1 MDTSFSERV
10 PLSNYCA
17 DSSSFREHGNDSL
30 NFRKIE
36 DLSKPIN
43 TILER
48 LNYKNIDIKNKLNDI
63 IQNKKLIHN
72 FDDSVDMIILYS
84 IYEYNN
90 LNCFV
95 IFGKNKS
102 NSYKHYTN
110 YYQED
115 YILYGIKNLK
125 FKVNKQNN
133 IIFKIMYQLLF
144 PRIIMKHKN
153 DLYDFIS
160 ENYPFLYN
168 YCNFENSENS
178 ENIIDITI
186 LFICKRNLTKK
197 YPTSDI
203 IEKDHVIFHPNTR
216 EEKWH
221 AASIFFC
228 KESLNFI
235 ELQNFDFFLIKE
247 LEESKK
253 MFLKYRKWIMN
264 NIEPLYQHNFMI
276 FSSTILYLLGH
287 RAMNDLDLYVHT
299 VSPEIQEKLKE
310 FTENKVYSFIDF
322 KVKNT
327 SNWLNYWDT
336 WLDEWAQKSGAKY
349 FEEVLGNSKFH
360 FYFLGVKVISLKCDI
375 TRRLIRNRPRAIADL
390 IALRKRYPYQIT
402 IPSVPET
409 YLKYIDVS
417 EKSEGEVEELM
428 KLNRAMYN
436 EKNREITFVCET
448 DVNKFIN
455 TIIYALQSRFRMQF
469 SVSEIRRE
477 LKMPLLENGIN
488 DLAHNKIASKY
499 NNTERKKVKII
510 IKAKN

>member
-1 MDTSFSERV
+1 M
-10 PLSNYCA
+10 
-17 DSSSFREHGNDSL
+17 

-36 DLSKPIN
+36 DLSIPIN
-43 TILER
+43 TVLER
-48 LNYKNIDIKNKLNDI
+48 LNYKNIDIKNKLNEI

-72 FDDSVDMIILYS
+72 FDYITDMIILYS
-84 IYEYNN
+84 LWEYDN

-102 NSYKHYTN
+102 NSYKHYMN

-125 FKVNKQNN
+125 FNVNKQNN

-153 DLYDFIS
+153 DLYDFLK
-160 ENYPFLYN
+160 ENYSFLYN
-168 YCNFENSENS
+168 YVNSEKI
-178 ENIIDITI
+178 ENTLDITI
-186 LFICKRNLTKK
+186 LFICKRDITKK
-197 YPTSDI
+197 YPSSDI
-203 IEKDHVIFHPNTR
+203 IESDYVIFHPCTR

-221 AASIFFC
+221 TSSLFFC
-228 KESLNFI
+228 NESLNFI

-247 LEESKK
+247 LDESKK

-264 NIEPLYQHNFMI
+264 NIESSYQHNFML

-287 RAMNDLDLYVHT
+287 RAMNDLDLYIHT

-310 FTENKVYSFIDF
+310 FNENKMYSFIDF

-327 SNWLNYWDT
+327 DNWLNYWDT

-349 FEEVLGNSKFH
+349 FEEVLGNHKFH
-360 FYFLGVKVISLKCDI
+360 FYFLGVKVISLNCDV

-390 IALRKRYPYQIT
+390 IALRKRYPYQIS
-402 IPSVPET
+402 IPPVPET
-409 YLKYIDVS
+409 YLKYVDVS
-417 EKSEGEVEELM
+417 GKSESDVEELM
-428 KLNRAMYN
+428 KSNRAMYN
-436 EKNREITFVCET
+436 EKNKEISFVCET

-455 TIIYALQSRFRMQF
+455 TIIYALQTRFRMQF
-469 SVSEIRRE
+469 TVSEIKRE
-477 LKMPLLENGIN
+477 LKMPIMEKDMNKDIN
-488 DLAHNKIASKY
+488 KHITKY
-499 NNTERKKVKII
+499 NNNERKKVKII
-510 IKAKN
+510 IKPKN

>member
-1 MDTSFSERV
+1 MESNT
-10 PLSNYCA
+10 LSQY
-17 DSSSFREHGNDSL
+17 SL
-30 NFRKIE
+30 DFRKIE

-43 TILER
+43 TVLSHLDFKNIEVKNR
-48 LNYKNIDIKNKLNDI
+48 LNYI
-63 IQNKKLIHN
+63 IQNKKLIHQ
-72 FDDSVDMIILYS
+72 FDNEIDNIILFS
-84 IYEYNN
+84 IYEYDN

-102 NSYKHYTN
+102 NSYKYYTN

-125 FKVNKQNN
+125 FNVNKQNN

-144 PRIIMKHKN
+144 PRIIMKYKT
-153 DLYDFIS
+153 DLYDFLK
-160 ENYPFLYN
+160 ENYSFLYN
-168 YCNFENSENS
+168 YINSENP
-178 ENIIDITI
+178 ENILDITI
-186 LFICKRNLTKK
+186 LFVCKRNLAKK
-197 YPTSDI
+197 YPSSDI
-203 IEKDHVIFHPNTR
+203 IDKDFIIFHPSTR

-221 AASIFFC
+221 TASIFFC
-228 KESLNFI
+228 SESLNFI
-235 ELQNFDFFLIKE
+235 ELQNFEFFLIKE

-264 NIEPLYQHNFMI
+264 NIEPLDQNSFML
-276 FSSTILYLLGH
+276 FSSSILYLLGH

-310 FTENKVYSFIDF
+310 FTENKMYSFIDF

-349 FEEVLGNSKFH
+349 FEEVLGNPKFH
-360 FYFLGVKVISLKCDI
+360 FYFLGVKVISLNCDV

-390 IALRKRYPYQIT
+390 IALRKRYSYQIA
-402 IPSVPET
+402 IPPVPET

-417 EKSEGEVEELM
+417 GKSESEVEELM
-428 KLNRAMYN
+428 KSNRAMYN

-455 TIIYALQSRFRMQF
+455 TIIYALQTRFRMQF
-469 SVSEIRRE
+469 TVSDIRRE
-477 LKMPLLENGIN
+477 LKMPLLESGANVIT
-488 DLAHNKIASKY
+488 NKFT
-499 NNTERKKVKII
+499 NTERKKVKII